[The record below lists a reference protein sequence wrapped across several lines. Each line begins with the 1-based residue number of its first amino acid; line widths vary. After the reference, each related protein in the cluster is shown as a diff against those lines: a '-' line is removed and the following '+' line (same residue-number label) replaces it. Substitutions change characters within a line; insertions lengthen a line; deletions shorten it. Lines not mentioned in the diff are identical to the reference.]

1 MLPDVLAPG
10 LDLVLCGT
18 APSRISMQAGAY
30 YATPGNLFW
39 PTLHAV
45 GLTPR
50 RLAPTEYPT
59 VLAFGIGLTDLNK
72 TEWGSDAELTPSAF
86 DVAGLSAKLARLA
99 PAAVAFTSKTAA
111 RNFFGRPVDYGRQA
125 DTLFGLAWFVLP
137 SPSGRAR
144 SHWSAAPWQ
153 ALGAFVAARRRAT
166 RGTPAAAAGAS
177 AKLSRAARSRR
188 SAGRRARP

>member
-1 MLPDVLAPG
+1 VAAKHILPDVLAPG

-18 APSRISMQAGAY
+18 APSRTSQQVGAY

-50 RLAPTEYPT
+50 RLQPLEFRT
-59 VLAFGIGLTDLNK
+59 VLSFGLGLTDVNK
-72 TEWGSDAELTPSAF
+72 TEWGSDAELSADAF
-86 DVAGLSAKLARLA
+86 DVAGLRRKLKRVA

-111 RNFFGRPVDYGRQA
+111 QTFFGHPVALGRQA
-125 DTLFGLAWFVLP
+125 ESVLDIAWFVLA

-144 SHWSAAPWQ
+144 SHWSIAPWQ
-153 ALGAFVAARRRAT
+153 ELGAFVAARRAT
-166 RGTPAAAAGAS
+166 RG
-177 AKLSRAARSRR
+177 
-188 SAGRRARP
+188 

>member
-1 MLPDVLAPG
+1 VANKHILPDVLAPG

-18 APSRISMQAGAY
+18 APSRRSREVGAY

-50 RLAPTEYPT
+50 RLEPLAFAE
-59 VLAFGIGLTDLNK
+59 VLGFGIGLTDLNK
-72 TEWGSDAELTPSAF
+72 TEWGSDAELSAAAF
-86 DVAGLSAKLARLA
+86 DVAGLRRKLERFA

-111 RNFFGRPVDYGRQA
+111 QTFLGRPVALGRQA
-125 DTLFGLAWFVLP
+125 ETLLGIAWFVLA

-144 SHWSAAPWQ
+144 SHWTLAPWQ
-153 ALGAFVAARRRAT
+153 ELGDFVAARR
-166 RGTPAAAAGAS
+166 
-177 AKLSRAARSRR
+177 AARIASP
-188 SAGRRARP
+188 G